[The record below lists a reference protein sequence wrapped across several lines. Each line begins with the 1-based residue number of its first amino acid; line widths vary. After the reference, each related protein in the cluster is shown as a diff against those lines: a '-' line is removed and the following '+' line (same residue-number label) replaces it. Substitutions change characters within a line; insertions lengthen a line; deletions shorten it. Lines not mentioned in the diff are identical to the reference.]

1 MADRRMLTKKI
12 TESDAFLDLPLS
24 SQALYMHL
32 MMSADDDGF
41 VNNPKKIQRMCG
53 ASEDDFRLL
62 LLKSFVIS
70 FDSGVIVIKH
80 WRMHNY
86 IQNDRYKQTDYRDE
100 LAMLKI
106 KENKSYSLT
115 EGECI
120 QNVSKLDTQVRLD
133 KVNKEK
139 DISKDISKEK
149 VERFVPPTVDEVRK
163 YCLERNNN
171 VDPDAFVDFYESK
184 GWMVG
189 KNKMKSWKAAVR
201 TWERTGDNKKPDKKK
216 NAFGEFPQRQYGEDA
231 LREML
236 KQKGRQTDE

>member
-24 SQALYMHL
+24 AQALYMHL

-70 FDSGVIVIKH
+70 FESGVIVIKH

-86 IQNDRYKQTDYRDE
+86 IQNDRYKQTDYLDE
-100 LAMLKI
+100 LSMLKL
-106 KENKSYSLT
+106 KPNKAYSLT

-120 QNVSKLDTQVRLD
+120 QTVSKTDTQYRLG
-133 KVNKEK
+133 KNRLNKEK
-139 DISKDISKEK
+139 DITNVISKEK
-149 VERFVPPTVDEVRK
+149 VDSRPRDVFKPPTVEEVK
-163 YCLERNNN
+163 AYCIERGNN
-171 VDPDAFVDFYESK
+171 VDPEAFVDFYESK

-201 TWERTGDNKKPDKKK
+201 TWERSRNNQQGSHIQTQEEFEAELKKFME
-216 NAFGEFPQRQYGEDA
+216 AEGIE
-231 LREML
+231 
-236 KQKGRQTDE
+236 

>member
-1 MADRRMLTKKI
+1 MAERRMLTKKI

-24 SQALYMHL
+24 AQALYMHL

-70 FDSGVIVIKH
+70 FESGVIVIKH

-86 IQNDRYKQTDYRDE
+86 IQNDRYKQTDYLDE
-100 LAMLKI
+100 LSMLKL
-106 KENKSYSLT
+106 KPNKAYSLT

-120 QNVSKLDTQVRLD
+120 QNVSKLDTQYRLD
-133 KVNKEK
+133 KNRLNKEK
-139 DISKDISKEK
+139 DITNVISKEK
-149 VERFVPPTVDEVRK
+149 NAKFIPPTVDEVKK
-163 YCLERNNN
+163 YCLERNNS
-171 VDPDAFVDFYESK
+171 VDAEAFVDFYESK

-201 TWERTGDNKKPDKKK
+201 TWEHT
-216 NAFGEFPQRQYGEDA
+216 
-231 LREML
+231 
-236 KQKGRQTDE
+236 KGRSATKQDDFETELKKFMEAEGIE